1 MIGWLRSAENTGNYL
16 LKRKTKAMKN
26 SIKYD
31 RDTIE
36 GCLALLV
43 MADIRLYRDQT
54 VFNQNSAFNF
64 MLLCRLLKS
73 SDPKNNDLLPAYQQI
88 IKEYAFD
95 DFNNAKTVELEFGAV
110 LRVIRLI
117 NPKWKVS

>member
-1 MIGWLRSAENTGNYL
+1 MS
-16 LKRKTKAMKN
+16 
-26 SIKYD
+26 D
-31 RDTIE
+31 
-36 GCLALLV
+36 V
-43 MADIRLYRDQT
+43 RLYRDQT

-64 MLLCRLLKS
+64 MLICRLLKS
-73 SDPKNNDLLPAYQQI
+73 SDPKNKDLLPSYQQI

-95 DFNNAKTVELEFGAV
+95 GSNNAKTVELEFGAV